1 MFLHLLIFRVNE
13 GEVGALVGQ
22 VRAVDADIGQ
32 NAVVTY
38 SIKDPESLFR
48 VEKDTGRLFTRGKLD
63 FETSNLVYV
72 SVTARDGAKEAREV
86 ETNVTVLVQ
95 DVQDEVPYFPQAEY
109 TAEVPENR
117 VDYEV
122 ARVTAMDRDTL
133 AVITYRIMEGDVTKF
148 SVNPETGEVRTL
160 QGLDYERTKEHVL
173 IIGTEEA
180 MVQGEQGEEEKRE
193 GMVTTRL
200 LVTVTD
206 ENDLPPRFTV
216 LPPGNTLQVNDYND
230 NDDDDDDGIQVR
242 NDAPL
247 GQVLTR
253 VEATDDD
260 SEAGVTFSLVTEESS
275 ERAGEYFSVSPGGQ
289 IILQVRTQELM
300 LASSAC

>member
-1 MFLHLLIFRVNE
+1 MFLHLLFFRVNE

-22 VRAVDADIGQ
+22 VRAVDADVGK
-32 NAVVTY
+32 NAEVTF
-38 SIKDPESLFR
+38 SIQDPESLFR
-48 VEKDTGRLFTRGKLD
+48 VEGDTGRLFTRGKLD

-72 SVTARDGAKEAREV
+72 SVTARDGAKEARAV

-109 TAEVPENR
+109 TAKVPENR

-180 MVQGEQGEEEKRE
+180 MVQGEQGEEERAQA
-193 GMVTTRL
+193 MVTTRL

-216 LPPGNTLQVNDYND
+216 LPPGNTLQVN
-230 NDDDDDDGIQVR
+230 
-242 NDAPL
+242 
-247 GQVLTR
+247 
-253 VEATDDD
+253 
-260 SEAGVTFSLVTEESS
+260 
-275 ERAGEYFSVSPGGQ
+275 
-289 IILQVRTQELM
+289 
-300 LASSAC
+300 

>member
-1 MFLHLLIFRVNE
+1 MVFHLFYFRVNE

-32 NAVVTY
+32 NALVTY
-38 SIKDPESLFR
+38 SIKVIITHKYHLPYSGQFQDPESLFR
-48 VEKDTGRLFTRGKLD
+48 VEEDTGKLFTRGKLD

-72 SVTARDGAKEAREV
+72 SVTARDGAKEPREV

-95 DVQDEVPYFPQAEY
+95 DIQDEVPYFPQAEY
-109 TAEVPENR
+109 KVQVPENR

-122 ARVTAMDRDTL
+122 VRVTAMDRDTL

-148 SVNPETGEVRTL
+148 SVNPETGEVKTL
-160 QGLDYERTKEHVL
+160 QGLDYERTKEHEL

-180 MVQGEQGEEEKRE
+180 MVQGEEER
-193 GMVTTRL
+193 GDTMVTTRV

-216 LPPGNTLQVNDYND
+216 LPPGNTLQVK
-230 NDDDDDDGIQVR
+230 
-242 NDAPL
+242 
-247 GQVLTR
+247 
-253 VEATDDD
+253 
-260 SEAGVTFSLVTEESS
+260 
-275 ERAGEYFSVSPGGQ
+275 
-289 IILQVRTQELM
+289 
-300 LASSAC
+300 